1 MDERNISTHLC
12 DKGFRDRRKENKQEG
27 VSPFFC
33 LRRTLSLQ
41 QFLKGDV
48 KVSQLAAKSVVS
60 ESQHHQYTRASK
72 DGPEDTMA

>member
-1 MDERNISTHLC
+1 MDERNYFQHIYVA
-12 DKGFRDRRKENKQEG
+12 RDSETLRRNKQEG

-48 KVSQLAAKSVVS
+48 KASQLAEERGLRVP
-60 ESQHHQYTRASK
+60 ASTVQQRIK
-72 DGPEDTMA
+72 GWV